1 MRAYAPRVQVAQF
14 NNQKGSNAAKTPSH
28 GCNLIK
34 VRSRVIQRANATIHI
49 RRGSARCSINGIPV
63 VLRGLTH
70 SPILHPSSLLS
81 FFFYFLSTILS
92 GWFKNIHFYSLVLIP
107 SPALQITILP
117 YLLSSKIWK
126 SRSNLFNS
134 STKPWYIYF
143 FNLYRTRKPINYTC
157 IES

>member
-1 MRAYAPRVQVAQF
+1 MQTSLLYACSCVQVAQF

-34 VRSRVIQRANATIHI
+34 VRSRVIWRANATIHI

-63 VLRGLTH
+63 VLRVH
-70 SPILHPSSLLS
+70 WHIPPSFLPALVL
-81 FFFYFLSTILS
+81 FFFFPRSFQVDLKNHPFL
-92 GWFKNIHFYSLVLIP
+92 F
-107 SPALQITILP
+107 
-117 YLLSSKIWK
+117 
-126 SRSNLFNS
+126 SRSHSITCCYKLQSPLPPKYENFAQTSNS

-143 FNLYRTRKPINYTC
+143 FDLYRARKPINYTC